1 MKTRI
6 ISSIVIIAP
15 MLVFVFFGGIPLLL
29 FCLALSAIGMW
40 EFYKGYAAEGVK
52 AGKVGA
58 FILLAALYAII
69 GFGEFTELA
78 PSTYTHLIQMWVFG
92 AVFLG
97 LIMTLIRKDHNIL
110 DGSVTTIGLLYIGY
124 FFAHLVLI
132 SGIRRYHLMVWI
144 VFIAAFGQ
152 DTFAYFTGYFLG
164 KHKMAP
170 NISPKKTIEGAVGGV
185 IGATVLCGLF
195 GLIVFSDGDNIFLHC
210 LIMGFFGAFFGMAGD
225 LIASAFKRKM
235 GIKDYGNLIPGH
247 GGILDRF
254 DSVILVAPFVYYYI
268 LLFIRP

>member
-6 ISSIVIIAP
+6 ISSIVIIGP
-15 MLVFVFFGGIPLLL
+15 MLVFVFLGGIPLLL

-52 AGKVGA
+52 AGKAWA
-58 FILLAALYAII
+58 FALLAALYFLI
-69 GFGEFTELA
+69 GIGEFSDDLA
-78 PSTYTHLIQMWVFG
+78 PSTYTHLIQMWLFG

-97 LIMTLIRKDHNIL
+97 LVMTLIRKDHNIL
-110 DGSVTTIGLLYIGY
+110 NGSVTTIGLLYIGY
-124 FFAHLVLI
+124 FFAHIVFI
-132 SGIRRYHLMVWI
+132 SGIDHNYHLMVWI

-152 DTFAYFTGYFLG
+152 DTFAYFTGYFFG

-170 NISPKKTIEGAVGGV
+170 NISPKKTIEGAIGGV
-185 IGATVLCGLF
+185 IGATVLCGVF
-195 GLIVFSDGDNIFLHC
+195 GIIFFRDDDFIHC

-254 DSVILVAPFVYYYI
+254 DSVLLVAPFVYYYI
-268 LLFIRP
+268 LLFVRP

>member
-6 ISSIVIIAP
+6 ISSIVIIGP
-15 MLVFVFFGGIPLLL
+15 MLVFVLLGGIPLLV

-40 EFYKGYAAEGVK
+40 EFYKGYEQTGVK
-52 AGKVGA
+52 AGKAWA
-58 FILLAALYAII
+58 FALLAALYVII
-69 GFGEFTELA
+69 GVGEFTELA

-92 AVFLG
+92 TVFLG

-110 DGSVTTIGLLYIGY
+110 DGPVTSLGLLYIGY

-132 SGIRRYHLMVWI
+132 SGIKQYRLLVWI

-170 NISPKKTIEGAVGGV
+170 NISPKKTVEGAVGGV
-185 IGATVLCGLF
+185 LGATILSGLF
-195 GLIVFSDGDNIFLHC
+195 GILMYIDRGELFVHC
-210 LIMGFFGAFFGMAGD
+210 MVMGFFGAFFGMAGD

-247 GGILDRF
+247 GGVMDRF